1 VNAPQAGCQRSERWR
16 FDEGRVRNAGYT
28 LRIENG
34 SARPPG
40 NASAD
45 AANANVT
52 SITNT
57 PLTTPADETPQQPG
71 LVARTKDRVIE
82 SMSYVGGLSD
92 LAVQTIQQ
100 AVRGPIERDILMA
113 QFDAI
118 GVSSMSIVAITSL
131 FIGMVLALQTAYSLA
146 EFGGALFI
154 GKVVSLSLV
163 RELAPVLMSLMV
175 GGRVGAGITAEIGT
189 MKVTEQIDALRALA
203 TNPVRKLV
211 VPKVI
216 ATTLTL
222 PLLTV
227 LANFIGILGGL
238 IIAVGSLHLTANF
251 YIRSVVET
259 VKYNDLASGIGKTF
273 FFGFAIGLIACF
285 NGLRTSGGADGVG
298 RSTTATVVTASIT
311 VLIMDFFLTKLFLF
325 IF

>member
-1 VNAPQAGCQRSERWR
+1 MTTLPTPAPTQAAEPAETAQSPLA
-16 FDEGRVRNAGYT
+16 RVRE
-28 LRIENG
+28 R
-34 SARPPG
+34 
-40 NASAD
+40 
-45 AANANVT
+45 V
-52 SITNT
+52 
-57 PLTTPADETPQQPG
+57 DEF
-71 LVARTKDRVIE
+71 LF
-82 SMSYVGGLSD
+82 YVGSLAD
-92 LAVQTIQQ
+92 LGIQTIQQ
-100 AVRGPIERDILMA
+100 ATRGTVETPLLIA
-113 QFDAI
+113 QFDQI
-118 GVSSMSIVAITSL
+118 GVRSLSIVAITSL

-175 GGRVGAGITAEIGT
+175 GGRVGAGITAELGT

-211 VPKVI
+211 VPRVM
-216 ATTLTL
+216 ATTLML

-227 LANFIGILGGL
+227 LACFIGILGGL
-238 IIAVGSLHLTANF
+238 LIAVGSLHLTANF

-273 FFGFAIGLIACF
+273 FFGFAIGLIGCY

-298 RSTTATVVTASIT
+298 RSTTATVVTASIS
-311 VLIMDFFLTKLFLF
+311 VLIMDFFLTKLFLL